1 MESMKKMVLAVMVSL
16 MVLAAPCD
24 AMADVAENAASTTD
38 SFETTDKVVDD
49 VDSVTF
55 EDDTPDATE
64 EETEVAEDDTTDV
77 SNEAVDAVPAS
88 DNVVIDE
95 SIEESDDTELVISI
109 DSEVE
114 VATDEL
120 EEKVIIDV
128 VPAAIFEEDA
138 TFETTDK
145 VVDEVEII
153 NFESEPE
160 VEDPAVDVEGP
171 VDETPEA
178 EDLTSVIVI
187 PETPV
192 ESEIPTEPEKPTVPV
207 TPEAPEV
214 TVTPEEPVVP
224 EAPTEHRYHDN
235 DSNDNY
241 ERTKVVTAEVVVT
254 PFVARSITPV
264 IIDMPTADVSSAEI
278 IDVPTPYSLPKTGDK
293 GTPTAT
299 TACLFS
305 LLGLI
310 LLFLKGNDEAKVKT
324 RTEKEENS
332 NTFLNTFEQDV
343 FAFMTTVVFAATYIS
358 SKAMRRS
365 TSVPYRL
372 CLSVCR
378 QKIPSSNRYHRR
390 YLS

>member
-1 MESMKKMVLAVMVSL
+1 MKKMVLAVMVSL
-16 MVLAAPCD
+16 MVLAAPCV

-114 VATDEL
+114 VTTDEL

-145 VVDEVEII
+145 VVDGVEII
-153 NFESEPE
+153 DFESEPE
-160 VEDPAVDVEGP
+160 VEDPAVDVEEP

-178 EDLTSVIVI
+178 EDLTSAIVI

-264 IIDMPTADVSSAEI
+264 IIDMPTADVSSAKI
-278 IDVPTPYSLPKTGDK
+278 IDVPTPYSLPKTGDI

-299 TACLFS
+299 IACLFS

-365 TSVPYRL
+365 TSIPYRL